1 VLAAVGVYGLIAFTV
16 SQRTHEIGI
25 RMAVGASRRDVT
37 RMVVREGAILATIG
51 LALGLAGA
59 AAVTRVLSAV
69 LYGVS
74 PTDPLTFAAVAVLL
88 GLVAAGASLAPARR
102 AAAVDPQTALRAE

>member
-1 VLAAVGVYGLIAFTV
+1 
-16 SQRTHEIGI
+16 
-25 RMAVGASRRDVT
+25 
-37 RMVVREGAILATIG
+37 MVVREGAILATIG